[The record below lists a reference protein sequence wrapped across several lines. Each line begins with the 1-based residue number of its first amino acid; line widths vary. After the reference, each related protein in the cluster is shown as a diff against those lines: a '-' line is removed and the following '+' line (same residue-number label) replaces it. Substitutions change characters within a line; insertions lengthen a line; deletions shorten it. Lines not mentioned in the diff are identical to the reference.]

1 MKIYDF
7 ELSGHAHRAR
17 LMASLLNLPAEIV
30 EVDLRIS
37 AHKRP
42 EYLAI
47 NPFGQVP
54 ALTDGDVTLFDSNA
68 IIVYLASQYD
78 ADRSWY
84 PTDVEAVA
92 EVQTWLSKA
101 SRELAAGPAAA
112 RLVTVFGAGL
122 DHEEVI
128 GRAHDLLTVMNNHL
142 TGREYFVGDKPTVA
156 DVAMYTYTAH
166 APEGGVDLTRYE
178 AITGWLAR
186 IEALPGFVP
195 MVVTE
200 TEAKAALSSIELESA
215 TA

>member
-1 MKIYDF
+1 MKIFDF

-17 LMASLLNLPAEIV
+17 LMAGLLNLPAEIV
-30 EVDLRIS
+30 EVDLRTG
-37 AHKRP
+37 AHKQA
-42 EYLAI
+42 EFLAI

-68 IIVYLASQYD
+68 IIVYLATKYD
-78 ADRSWY
+78 AARNWY
-84 PTDVEAVA
+84 PTDVEAIA

-128 GRAHDLLTVMNNHL
+128 GRAHELLNVMDNHL
-142 TGREYFVGDKPTVA
+142 AEREFFVGDKPTVA
-156 DVAMYTYTAH
+156 DVAMYSYTAH
-166 APEGGVDLTRYE
+166 APEGGVDLRRYE

-186 IEALPGFVP
+186 IEALPGFVA
-195 MVVTE
+195 MVATE
-200 TEAKAALSSIELESA
+200 TEAKAALSSNDLVSA